1 MAKYSKTGLILVIG
15 MVVCVLLALAV
26 VPGGFGGRDKSKDLE
41 DENTPGLNTVLKEGT
56 PILIYDKR
64 PETLALLKAFD
75 EDTVTAVEIMPRE
88 GGVIITSKEAEII
101 SVYKA
106 LKNVVVVED
115 MAEGDKNSDIAE
127 ETADREAMAEFKSLT
142 FNFAD
147 GNSCTFEFRSE
158 TVLVMDGRD
167 YLITNAEGMWETLK
181 GLT

>member
-75 EDTVTAVEIMPRE
+75 EDAVAAVEIMPRE
-88 GGVIITSKEAEII
+88 GDVVITSKDAEII

-106 LKNVVVVED
+106 LKNVVVVEE
-115 MAEGDKNSDIAE
+115 MAKGDKSSDTAE
-127 ETADREAMAEFKSLT
+127 ETADREEMAEFRSLT
-142 FNFAD
+142 FKFAD
-147 GNSCTFEFRSE
+147 GNSCIFEFGGE
-158 TVLVMDGRD
+158 KILVMDGRD
-167 YLITNAEGMWETLK
+167 YLITNTAGLWETLK
-181 GLT
+181 ELM